1 MKRRAGA
8 HPKKMAKWNGVGGF
22 VFNSSSSA
30 NKNKRIA
37 RRGQATTTQLAAT
50 GHRRLHR
57 QHRERMHQHIMP
69 QPLSSRAGNGRLMGM
84 EIAELGRIK
93 QHFLYVSAH

>member
-1 MKRRAGA
+1 MLLLS
-8 HPKKMAKWNGVGGF
+8 NELTE
-22 VFNSSSSA
+22 SQQ
-30 NKNKRIA
+30 NKRIA

-50 GHRRLHR
+50 GHCRFYR
-57 QHRERMHQHIMP
+57 QHREGMHQHIMP